1 VGWFR
6 RGLNFQASQD
16 TQKQQA
22 QKPSGLTMRS
32 LGEKLVAGAIA
43 GIIGTICTFPLDL
56 VKTRLQN
63 QKPGPTG
70 VMPYKGMVDCFTQTA
85 KADGFR
91 GLYRGMP
98 AVLVGITPEKAIKL
112 GMNDFMCDYFRNRLG
127 VTDLPLSY
135 LGLSGGIAG
144 MCQVVATNPMEIV
157 KIRMQVQGTAPGIA
171 RQSIGE
177 VVRELGF
184 FGLYTGLRATLMRD
198 VPFSVIYFA
207 TYGFV
212 KQKLTDDTGYISN
225 WKVFLTAFIAGTCA
239 SSSSTPADV
248 IKTRLQVKP
257 AAGQA
262 PYKGIVDCARQTVA
276 KEGVKA
282 LFKGIGPRI
291 IVISPLF
298 GIALVVYEVQKKLL
312 AKFNI

>member
-1 VGWFR
+1 
-6 RGLNFQASQD
+6 
-16 TQKQQA
+16 
-22 QKPSGLTMRS
+22 
-32 LGEKLVAGAIA
+32 
-43 GIIGTICTFPLDL
+43 
-56 VKTRLQN
+56 
-63 QKPGPTG
+63 
-70 VMPYKGMVDCFTQTA
+70 MVDCFSKTA

-112 GMNDFMCDYFRNRLG
+112 GMNDFMCDTFRSRLG

-135 LGLSGGIAG
+135 LGLAGGIAG

-157 KIRMQVQGTAPGIA
+157 KIRMQVQGTAGIA
-171 RQSIGE
+171 KQSIGE
-177 VVRELGF
+177 IVKELGVT
-184 FGLYTGLRATLMRD
+184 GLYTGLRATLLRD
-198 VPFSVIYFA
+198 VPFSIIYFS

-212 KQKLTDDTGYISN
+212 KQKLTDANGNISSL
-225 WKVFLTAFIAGTCA
+225 KVFLTAFIAGTA
-239 SSSSTPADV
+239 AAAASTPADV

-257 AAGQA
+257 VPGQV
-262 PYKGIVDCARQTVA
+262 PYKGVIDCTTQTLA

-298 GIALVVYEVQKKLL
+298 GIALVVYEVQKKIL